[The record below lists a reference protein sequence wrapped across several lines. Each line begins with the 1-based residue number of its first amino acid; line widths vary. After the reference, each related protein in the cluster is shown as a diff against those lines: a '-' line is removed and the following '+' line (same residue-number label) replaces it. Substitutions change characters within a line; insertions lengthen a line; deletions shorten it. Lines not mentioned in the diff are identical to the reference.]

1 MRFQKNGGWGPLP
14 PFDKVSSLQLWYVER
29 HTPIANP
36 TGVFF
41 TLPGPCVH
49 MSLSRT
55 CIGAVSPET
64 RDAVAEYRDENDLPN
79 YDAALQNLLADAGV
93 TDTLS
98 ANP

>member
-1 MRFQKNGGWGPLP
+1 
-14 PFDKVSSLQLWYVER
+14 
-29 HTPIANP
+29 
-36 TGVFF
+36 
-41 TLPGPCVH
+41 

-64 RDAVAEYRDENDLPN
+64 RDAVAEYRDANDLPN
-79 YDAALQNLLADAGV
+79 YDAALQHLLEDAGV